1 MSIQCRKKK
10 SVISW
15 NIDQQMGIVTK
26 KWFILVFGSISLLV
40 GNSFNKWVLSIKQFI
55 IFIQKKFA
63 F

>member
-26 KWFILVFGSISLLV
+26 KWFILVLDLLV
-40 GNSFNKWVLSIKQFI
+40 Y
-55 IFIQKKFA
+55 
-63 F
+63 